1 MKLRRAQSSIEC
13 MYQKKHVQNIALDSL
28 YRMSCLFFEAGGW
41 ALWMCIIFLKG
52 TSLEAP
58 FRGLALSYYV
68 CIICLYFII
77 VLEDEREEVGG
88 G

>member
-1 MKLRRAQSSIEC
+1 MGPLNVYYI
-13 MYQKKHVQNIALDSL
+13 
-28 YRMSCLFFEAGGW
+28 FF
-41 ALWMCIIFLKG
+41 KG

-58 FRGLALSYYV
+58 FRGLALLYYV